1 MVTNNY
7 FNRRVSRA
15 GPGYQLPYADRR
27 QAMGH
32 DQRSLISSDREGSSI
47 NEATPPRKRIAVACM
62 RCRKRK
68 IRCSGDD
75 GTGASCHNCHNS
87 GADNCQFLRVSS
99 SETNFYP
106 NETNSNSGFGY
117 NISAARMFQSVPKS
131 APPPT
136 PMMTPVVHSA
146 YPDLSASSMPQHA
159 PASAYPATSMTHT
172 DAMAPYRQQQQSA
185 YAAPCD
191 KSYSTAAAVASMA
204 AAQAQW
210 SSSYGG
216 EQVDCNSMTAAYPY
230 SHAPHIVSSGTPYR
244 MADAMTPKN
253 GHPHHAQH
261 GSQAAS
267 GQMYVEVDAGYTY
280 GNPPS
285 AIQRSA
291 ITTQTHHY
299 SPYPSPIPNSTN
311 MLGDSGDRVRPT
323 PQRTSSTPSQVAAI
337 YRAAGGSQS
346 HGQFHHQTHSSGI
359 VSDVSAAATSY
370 ASVYD
375 MPSTSTSGYIA
386 PQTTTSAGISS
397 SSLSSGVSSIPR
409 SDSSASTAIAETYNT
424 ASNASSEAV
433 YSPTAGNSL
442 HSASS
447 SSDLGYRYSEPYRR
461 SGSGCPGDLTSTS
474 APASTSTLHQM
485 SSGQGYGSGE
495 SGVAMLPTT
504 AQAESRGPDSLVL
517 KQE

>member
-1 MVTNNY
+1 MVSNNY
-7 FNRRVSRA
+7 FNRRPSRV

-27 QAMGH
+27 QAMSH
-32 DQRSLISSDREGSSI
+32 DQRSLISSDREGSNI

-106 NETNSNSGFGY
+106 NETNSNPNFNY
-117 NISAARMFQSVPKS
+117 NINAARMFQSVPKS

-146 YPDLSASSMPQHA
+146 YSDLSASSMPQHA
-159 PASAYPATSMTHT
+159 PASAYSATSMTHT
-172 DAMAPYRQQQQSA
+172 DAMVPYRQQQQPA

-210 SSSYGG
+210 SSSYGD
-216 EQVDCNSMTAAYPY
+216 QVDCNSMTAHYPY

-267 GQMYVEVDAGYTY
+267 NQMYVEVDAGYTY

-291 ITTQTHHY
+291 ITTQTHY
-299 SPYPSPIPNSTN
+299 PPYPSPISASTN

-323 PQRTSSTPSQVAAI
+323 PQRTNSTPAQVTTI
-337 YRAAGGSQS
+337 YRTAAGSQS
-346 HGQFHHQTHSSGI
+346 HDQFHHQTHGSGI

-375 MPSTSTSGYIA
+375 MPSTSTSGYI
-386 PQTTTSAGISS
+386 PPPTTTSAGISS
-397 SSLSSGVSSIPR
+397 SSLSSSVSSIPR

-424 ASNASSEAV
+424 ASTASSEAV
-433 YSPTAGNSL
+433 YSPTVGNSL

-485 SSGQGYGSGE
+485 SSSQGYGSGE